1 MRHPHT
7 LVAAAGIALIGLA
20 ANAQHS
26 STVVRPLSAVAVRD
40 TIPVDTTKMPAPDS
54 TKQSTPA
61 PDTTTPA
68 PDTTKR

>member
-1 MRHPHT
+1 
-7 LVAAAGIALIGLA
+7 VAAAGIALLGLA

-26 STVVRPLSAVAVRD
+26 STAVRPLSTVAVSD
-40 TIPVDTTKMPAPDS
+40 TIPVDTTKMPMPDT
-54 TKQSTPA
+54 TKQPTPV